1 MCGVAGVVYGE
12 ARPVDRAMLGRMA
25 AAIRHRGPD
34 GYGFVIG
41 RRGGLAHVRLS
52 IIDRAGGAQ
61 PLGNEDGQLQV
72 AFNGEIF
79 NYVEL
84 RAELRAL
91 GHVFRTDSDTEVL
104 VHGYESWGTRLVDR
118 LNGDFAFAIYDQ
130 RDDSLFLA
138 RDRFGVRPLF
148 YTQRGSELY
157 FASEAKALFASG
169 VIDAAP
175 DPAGLDEV
183 FTLWAA
189 RAPRTVFRG
198 VQQLE
203 PGTIALWRDGRLVH
217 HRYFT
222 AAGSAAREEPSDAVD
237 ALDRLMYESVRL
249 RMRADVPV
257 AAYASG
263 GLDSTITAT
272 LAATMTP
279 HDLRTFSVSF
289 DDAGLD
295 ESVFQEMVA
304 SSVKSRHVKRRI
316 SGSDIARVFP
326 SVVRHAE
333 TPLLRTAPAPM
344 YLLAEATRQDG
355 IVCVLTGEGSDE
367 LFLGYDLFKEV
378 QVRQFCRRRPDSH
391 VRPRLFDRLYPYV
404 HTAVRGELWRRSM
417 LDAGNA
423 GDALDSHVPRFRLA
437 ARIRGFYD
445 RAWLGEIGDADA
457 LTTLRD
463 SLPAGFD
470 SWRPLARAAYL
481 EITTLLPSYLLSSQG
496 DRMMMAHGVEGR
508 FPFLDPQL
516 FVYAA
521 SLPERSK
528 LCGLREKE
536 ILKRWARSIIPT
548 AIVDRHKQ
556 PYRAPNSSPFF
567 GGTMPDYVREL
578 LDSAALEETGIFAP
592 AAVEGLVRRAK
603 AGRTISDAENQAVVA
618 ILSTQLW
625 HREFMGAPR
634 QVAPLAWED
643 ADVRTGDPE
652 IGSVAQGRCGAAPSQ
667 HSIEVRRLVLEPPA

>member
-1 MCGVAGVVYGE
+1 
-12 ARPVDRAMLGRMA
+12 MLGRMA

-34 GYGFVIG
+34 GYGFFVG

-52 IIDRAGGAQ
+52 IIDRASGAQ
-61 PLGNEDGQLQV
+61 PLGNEDGRLQV
-72 AFNGEIF
+72 VFNGEIF

-104 VHGYESWGTRLVDR
+104 VHGYESWGMRLVDR
-118 LNGDFAFAIYDQ
+118 LNGDFAFAIYDL

-148 YTQRGSELY
+148 YAQRGSDLY

-169 VIDAAP
+169 MIEAAP

-189 RAPRTVFRG
+189 HAPRTVFRG

-203 PGTIALWRDGRLVH
+203 PGTVALWRDGRLVH

-222 AAGSAAREEPSDAVD
+222 AAGMAEREEAADAVD
-237 ALDRLMYESVRL
+237 TLDRLMHESVRL

-263 GLDSTITAT
+263 GLDSTITSM
-272 LAATMTP
+272 LAAKMTP

-289 DDAGLD
+289 DDVGLD
-295 ESVFQEMVA
+295 ESMFQEMVA
-304 SSVKSRHVKRRI
+304 SAVRSRHVKRRI
-316 SGSDIARVFP
+316 SGADIARVFP
-326 SVVRHAE
+326 AVVRHAE

-344 YLLAEATRQDG
+344 YLLAEATRQSG

-378 QVRQFCRRRPDSH
+378 QVREFCRRQPSSR

-404 HTAVRGELWRRSM
+404 RTAVRGELWHRAM
-417 LDAGNA
+417 LEAGSV

-437 ARIRGFYD
+437 ARIRSFYHP
-445 RAWLGEIGDADA
+445 AWLEEIGDSDA
-457 LTTLRD
+457 LTAVRD
-463 SLPAGFD
+463 SLPPGFAT
-470 SWRPLARAAYL
+470 WRPLARAAYL

-516 FVYAA
+516 FAYAI

-536 ILKRWARSIIPT
+536 ILKRWARTVIPA
-548 AIVDRHKQ
+548 AIVDRYKQ
-556 PYRAPNSSPFF
+556 PYRAPNSAPFF
-567 GGTMPDYVREL
+567 AGAMPDYVREL
-578 LDSAALEETGIFAP
+578 LDPTAIEQTGIFAP
-592 AAVEGLVRRAK
+592 AAVDGLVRRAK

-625 HREFMGAPR
+625 HRQFMASPR
-634 QVAPLAWED
+634 HEAPLAWEEADMLTVD
-643 ADVRTGDPE
+643 ASPGTFESR
-652 IGSVAQGRCGAAPSQ
+652 AAS
-667 HSIEVRRLVLEPPA
+667 

>member
-1 MCGVAGVVYGE
+1 MCGVAGVIYRD
-12 ARPVDRAMLGRMA
+12 ARPADRAMLGRMA

-34 GYGFVIG
+34 GYGFFVG

-52 IIDRAGGAQ
+52 IIDRARGAQ
-61 PLGNEDGQLQV
+61 PLGNEDGRLQV
-72 AFNGEIF
+72 VFNGEIF

-104 VHGYESWGTRLVDR
+104 AHGYESWGMRLVDR
-118 LNGDFAFAIYDQ
+118 LNGDFAFAIFDQ

-148 YTQRGSELY
+148 YAQRGSDLY
-157 FASEAKALFASG
+157 FASEAKALFATG
-169 VIDAAP
+169 VIEAAP
-175 DPAGLDEV
+175 DPVGLDEV

-198 VQQLE
+198 VRQLE
-203 PGTIALWRDGRLVH
+203 PGTVALWREGRLVH
-217 HRYFT
+217 HRYFV
-222 AAGSAAREEPSDAVD
+222 AAGAATREEPADAVE
-237 ALDRLMYESVRL
+237 ALDRLMNESVRL

-272 LAATMTP
+272 LAAKMTP

-295 ESVFQEMVA
+295 ESAFQAIVA
-304 SSVKSRHVKRRI
+304 SSVRSRHVQRRI
-316 SGSDIARVFP
+316 TGSDIARVFP

-378 QVRQFCRRRPDSH
+378 QVREFCRRQPSSR
-391 VRPRLFDRLYPYV
+391 VRPHLFDRLYPYV

-417 LDAGNA
+417 LDAADA

-437 ARIRGFYD
+437 SRIRSFYH
-445 RAWLGEIGDADA
+445 RAWLDEIGKADP

-463 SLPAGFD
+463 SLPPGFD

-516 FVYAA
+516 FAFAA

-536 ILKRWARSIIPT
+536 ILKRWAGSVIPT
-548 AIVDRHKQ
+548 SIVDRHKQ
-556 PYRAPNSSPFF
+556 PYRAPNSAPFF
-567 GGTMPDYVREL
+567 GGAVPDYVREL
-578 LDSAALEETGIFAP
+578 LDPAAVEQTGIFAP

-603 AGRTISDAENQAVVA
+603 AGRTIGDAENQAVVA

-625 HREFMGAPR
+625 HREFVSAPR
-634 QVAPLAWED
+634 HAAPLAWEE
-643 ADVRTGDPE
+643 ADVRAADAE
-652 IGSVAQGRCGAAPSQ
+652 IASVAQGRAGAAPLQ
-667 HSIEVRRLVLEPPA
+667 HSIEEPSFLREPPL